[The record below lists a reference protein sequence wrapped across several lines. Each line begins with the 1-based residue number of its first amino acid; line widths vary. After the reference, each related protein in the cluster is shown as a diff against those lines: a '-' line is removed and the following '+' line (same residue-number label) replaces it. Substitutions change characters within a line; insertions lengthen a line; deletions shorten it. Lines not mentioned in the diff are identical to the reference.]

1 MKKKLAWLLAAA
13 MCISLTACGG
23 GGDSGGSSNADGGNG
38 GAQKGEQT
46 VELTLD
52 NWSDYIEFPM
62 VITADRDSF
71 DQLEGVYC
79 EYHIRLNPAV
89 AGRVKQLNDVAIAYE
104 FTGGQDARF
113 VFDADTGEVELL
125 EILPESVEYRDYHES
140 GDAKVYLMD
149 LEEGYQFLPMFLAF
163 DEVVEGSTVTFTTCA
178 FESMAIT
185 RIQGS
190 VTLAG

>member
-52 NWSDYIEFPM
+52 NWSDFIEFPL
-62 VITADRDSF
+62 VVTAKRDSF

-89 AGRVKQLNDVAIAYE
+89 AGRVKQFNDVAIAYE

-125 EILPESVEYRDYHES
+125 EFLPESVEYRDYHES
-140 GDAKVYLMD
+140 GDAKVYLMG
-149 LEEGYQFLPMFLAF
+149 LEEGHQFIPMVLGF

-178 FESMAIT
+178 FESIAIT